1 MYYEED
7 TKQSN
12 QFQPQLSV
20 KTVLIYWYLMISLQ
34 KTESSIIQTFVLPP
48 GERLIAMFQHSET
61 VESIIKEDPP
71 DPSQTLT
78 SSGGSHTVDGM
89 ILVTTSGV
97 FQCQPRTSPEK
108 LFLELAVNS
117 SDTSA
122 ADVLAITSGLDVNR
136 LYEVDT
142 SLKTSL
148 LTHGRKKN
156 PGSIAQGK

>member
-1 MYYEED
+1 MHKEED

-20 KTVLIYWYLMISLQ
+20 KTVLIYLMISQQ

-48 GERLIAMFQHSET
+48 GEKLIAMFQHSET

-71 DPSQTLT
+71 DSSQTLT
-78 SSGGSHTVDGM
+78 SSGGSHSVDGM

-117 SDTSA
+117 LDTSA
-122 ADVLAITSGLDVNR
+122 ADVLAITSGLDVNK
-136 LYEVDT
+136 LYEVDV
-142 SLKTSL
+142 
-148 LTHGRKKN
+148 
-156 PGSIAQGK
+156 